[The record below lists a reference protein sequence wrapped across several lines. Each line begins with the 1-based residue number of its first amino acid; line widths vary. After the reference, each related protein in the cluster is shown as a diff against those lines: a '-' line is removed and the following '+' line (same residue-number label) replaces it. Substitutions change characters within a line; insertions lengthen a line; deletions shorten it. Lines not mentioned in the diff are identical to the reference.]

1 MKKLLFT
8 VLIALFT
15 VVVSNAE
22 GIAGKWKS
30 TFESPQGSME
40 LTFNFKVDGE
50 KLTGTVSSEMG
61 DMEITNGKVSGN
73 EISFDVEA
81 MGSPIKHKGK
91 LDGDVIKLKVIMPE
105 GGQGPEGGIEMTLK
119 KAKE

>member
-1 MKKLLFT
+1 MKKVLFT

-15 VVVSNAE
+15 VVASNAE

-50 KLTGTVSSEMG
+50 KLTGTIKSEMG

-73 EISFDVEA
+73 EISFDVDA
-81 MGSPIKHKGK
+81 MGSSISHKGK
-91 LDGDVIKLKVIMPE
+91 LEDGVIKLKVEMPE
-105 GGQGPEGGIEMTLK
+105 GGQGTDGMEMTLK
-119 KAKE
+119 KAA